1 MAANTSASLA
11 ENRENRTWDISFR
24 RTELPKA
31 HLNLSANNKDSTHH
45 RLILNFGRYLKQW
58 SLKSLLY
65 ESVTEA
71 STLYYPM
78 KIHKRSFR
86 IVGSVNGLIC
96 LSNRVND
103 LFVWNPSIRNSSDVE
118 VKIYSLKSDS
128 WRSIHSLPQRVR
140 LSGLSWFVNGKLH
153 WDNNTDRFFGNGCNI
168 IYIDLADEK
177 WGKMEQ
183 PSYGEGDTDLW
194 LGLLGNDLS
203 VNRNDK
209 RKHVSVWVMKEYGV
223 NESWSKMFTINYA
236 DYPYSYVLP
245 LFMLNKG
252 EVVVAFEK
260 TFMIYN
266 TNNDS
271 LSPTTI
277 NFDGWWYKEIYVESL
292 VSPFPTE

>member
-1 MAANTSASLA
+1 
-11 ENRENRTWDISFR
+11 
-24 RTELPKA
+24 
-31 HLNLSANNKDSTHH
+31 
-45 RLILNFGRYLKQW
+45 
-58 SLKSLLY
+58 
-65 ESVTEA
+65 
-71 STLYYPM
+71 M

-103 LFVWNPSIRNSSDVE
+103 LFVWNPSIRKYKKLADFRTNSRD
-118 VKIYSLKSDS
+118 IN
-128 WRSIHSLPQRVR
+128 RC
-140 LSGLSWFVNGKLH
+140 LH